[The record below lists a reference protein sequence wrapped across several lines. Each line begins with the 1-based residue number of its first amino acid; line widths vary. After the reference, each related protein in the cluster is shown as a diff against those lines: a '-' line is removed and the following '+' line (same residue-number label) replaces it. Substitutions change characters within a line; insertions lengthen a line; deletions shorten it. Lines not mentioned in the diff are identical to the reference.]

1 MSTSPGKRKEQ
12 ENAKQKDNK
21 DIGGNKELLT
31 SMGKLSLNVK
41 AVPYVPKQDGGVQSE
56 QRSEPKEESGNS
68 STKND
73 QVRFHFI
80 IPVRLVCLLQ
90 PVCQV

>member
-21 DIGGNKELLT
+21 DIGGNKELLS

-56 QRSEPKEESGNS
+56 QRSEPKEENGNS

-73 QVRFHFI
+73 QVRFNFI